1 MGQWFQLPRFVI
13 CVLYYWPSIFTL
25 LFCFLDF
32 IFLPYWD
39 NIHHTTTGLSL
50 WIEIIIADRG
60 TCFCSCVTVS
70 WTALNMKVGLEG
82 RTRRI
87 AMVSTFKIW
96 WQNTLVHVF
105 HILGSGSGDGE
116 TFWSWAIYLRRYPLL
131 TKLSIHF
138 INKTLNYPARRACA
152 LRALGLLLADGAPT
166 VGGGKTFW
174 AVSQIFLRKQL

>member
-13 CVLYYWPSIFTL
+13 CVLYYWPIHSLHFFDFT
-25 LFCFLDF
+25 
-32 IFLPYWD
+32 FLPYWD

-60 TCFCSCVTVS
+60 KCFCSCVTVS

-105 HILGSGSGDGE
+105 HILGSGSGDGD
-116 TFWSWAIYLRRYPLL
+116 TFWSWSIYLRRCPLL
-131 TKLSIHF
+131 TKLFIHF
-138 INKTLNYPARRACA
+138 INITLNYLNIAKRKPAHIRYFKLWRGVRSDA
-152 LRALGLLLADGAPT
+152 
-166 VGGGKTFW
+166 
-174 AVSQIFLRKQL
+174 QLSCTETRFQKCS